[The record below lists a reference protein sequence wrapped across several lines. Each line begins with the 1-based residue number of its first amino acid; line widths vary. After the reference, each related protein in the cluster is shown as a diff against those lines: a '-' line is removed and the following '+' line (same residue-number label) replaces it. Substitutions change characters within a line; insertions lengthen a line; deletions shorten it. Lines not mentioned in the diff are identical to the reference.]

1 MSLRICK
8 LNQNYALGHLSGS
21 VVRVDWER
29 QPPEGTVTGAMG
41 ELWIP
46 QLLGISEN
54 REAGTGVRDNK
65 EAEPAGLGD

>member
-8 LNQNYALGHLSGS
+8 LNQNYALGHLSGR

-41 ELWIP
+41 EVMDPSAPWH
-46 QLLGISEN
+46 Q
-54 REAGTGVRDNK
+54 
-65 EAEPAGLGD
+65 